1 MHLKIRI
8 RIATSESL
16 EETCD
21 MEHWDHEIVGLVLG
35 EKVRDPSREII
46 EIDCMS
52 GGRTPV
58 AHILTTSECDFAFG
72 GDSSCEDSDVHE
84 RILRG

>member
-1 MHLKIRI
+1 M
-8 RIATSESL
+8 TSESL
-16 EETCD
+16 EESCD
-21 MEHWDHEIVGLVLG
+21 LTIFTIDSMEHWDHEVVGLVLG
-35 EKVRDPSREII
+35 KKVRYPSREII

-72 GDSSCEDSDVHE
+72 GDSSCEDSDMHE

>member
-1 MHLKIRI
+1 M
-8 RIATSESL
+8 TSESL
-16 EETCD
+16 EESGDLTIFTID
-21 MEHWDHEIVGLVLG
+21 SMEHWDHEIVGLVLG

-72 GDSSCEDSDVHE
+72 GDSSCEDSDMHKKF
-84 RILRG
+84 